1 MPGLNEAGPR
11 YQLCTLV
18 RERGFAQHCIEPAGD
33 DVDAARPRVVVR
45 DRDALDQLPQR
56 SRAAVV
62 AGLGAGGQ
70 YRLQLFDRAF
80 VALIPWAD
88 ERAQQN

>member
-1 MPGLNEAGPR
+1 MLMPLGRALWCA
-11 YQLCTLV
+11 TV
-18 RERGFAQHCIEPAGD
+18 T
-33 DVDAARPRVVVR
+33 
-45 DRDALDQLPQR
+45 LDQLPQR